1 MEPHVWLGL
10 SVIFLG
16 SSLLELLKVKLK
28 RDPSN
33 EDPLENGSSTV
44 NLRPSLPIKITGYR
58 LLSVTVSAV
67 FVVAKVIMT
76 QQGRSPANILDW
88 VLAGVM
94 GIMQVRYLY
103 QTTRLSHPFLSFS
116 LLCAGWFEAVEPP
129 IWPWFFH
136 TDYACSLPPIIYEGR
151 LLRLFAPCIC

>member
-94 GIMQVRYLY
+94 GIMQKVRRIYTNL
-103 QTTRLSHPFLSFS
+103 QGFLIHFF
-116 LLCAGWFEAVEPP
+116 LLAFYARAGLKP
-129 IWPWFFH
+129 
-136 TDYACSLPPIIYEGR
+136 
-151 LLRLFAPCIC
+151 